1 MHTHAFTQTHTPRR
15 DIQIHALQIH
25 LPKPKRVFTLNRS
38 SLSNTHTSTYI
49 HTHASTYIHTHTST
63 YIHTCTYVH
72 THLREG
78 SAAALLLLRSAMRV
92 LLSVRAE
99 AVSKSET
106 LRSARGSK
114 RGRPSGEESCRTVNQ
129 RLVTKSKGFKYTKY
143 ATSTP
148 NTQQVHS
155 IATKILIPNKYTRHP
170 TRTPNTQQA
179 HPIPNKYTAR
189 QAVEKR
195 IHCFLCFLLHFLQG
209 RPCKRD
215 HKGACTRHAP

>member
-1 MHTHAFTQTHTPRR
+1 MHPHTHMHTHAFTQTHTPRR

-38 SLSNTHTSTYI
+38 SLSN
-49 HTHASTYIHTHTST
+49 THTST

-170 TRTPNTQQA
+170 TRTPNTQQG
-179 HPIPNKYTAR
+179 HPTPNKHTQYPTSTR
-189 QAVEKR
+189 
-195 IHCFLCFLLHFLQG
+195 QG
-209 RPCKRD
+209 RL
-215 HKGACTRHAP
+215 